1 MLRYLVGRVLGGIGT
16 LLGLSAIVFIFL
28 LLIPGS
34 VVANILGPEG
44 SSSPEAVARLEKEF
58 GLDRPVAVQYLDW
71 LAGAARGDLGDSWR
85 TRLPVSQTILERLP
99 LTAELTV
106 LASLIAVVVG
116 VPLGAIGASRHG
128 RLADH
133 ATRVAVLIGSAIPVF
148 LTASLVLIVGSTQFR
163 WVPPTG
169 FVSLWDDPIQN
180 LETVITPAILLGVI
194 SAASVARMTRGAM
207 LDVLGR
213 DYVRT
218 AKAKG
223 LRPRRIIGRHVFRN
237 ASIPVLTVLGVETGR
252 MLGGAVMTETIF
264 SLPGLGRLV
273 VDSIGKRDFPMV
285 QGAVLV
291 IAAMFIAVNLMTD
304 ILYGLADPRV
314 RVGRGRS
321 N

>member
-1 MLRYLVGRVLGGIGT
+1 MWRYLAGRILGGIGT
-16 LLGLSAIVFIFL
+16 LLGLSVIVFVFL

-44 SSSPEAVARLEKEF
+44 SASPEVVERLEKEF
-58 GLDRPVAVQYLDW
+58 GLDRPVVVQFADW
-71 LAGAARGDLGDSWR
+71 VAGAAQGDLGTSWR

-106 LASLIAVVVG
+106 VASLIALLLG
-116 VPLGAIGASRHG
+116 VPLGAIGASRRD
-128 RLADH
+128 RLPDH
-133 ATRVAVLIGSAIPVF
+133 ATRFAALLGSAIPVF
-148 LTASLVLIVGSTQFR
+148 LSASLVLIVGSTVFR

-169 FVSLWDDPIQN
+169 FVPIWENPVQN
-180 LETVITPAILLGVI
+180 LETVVTPGILLGVI

-207 LDVLGR
+207 LDVLGK

-218 AKAKG
+218 ARAKG
-223 LRPRRIIGRHVFRN
+223 LRPGRITGRHVFRN

-291 IAAMFIAVNLMTD
+291 IAAMFIAVNLVTD

-314 RVGRGRS
+314 RVSRGRT
-321 N
+321 